1 MKEKFLKIWK
11 ETLLLG
17 ILLLLIVIG
26 VRVGVYHFVLT
37 KDYETFMDTQTYSY
51 LEQYNFEKF
60 NSFRTPVYP
69 IFIRVIGLFG
79 DASTEQLYTNVA
91 TAQELI
97 SLASV
102 FICYLTMRKMTKNR
116 IIQSIA
122 TLWYG
127 CLPSIFHY
135 NLCILTE
142 SLSISFMMIFF
153 YTFVC
158 YLQNKKI
165 IQQIL
170 LAIETLFLILLRPS
184 FLYLLIFFAI
194 FWGISFF
201 KEKENRKKVG
211 IGVLTTVTVGIAI
224 LGYVKMNQI
233 QNGIKGLSYV
243 NVINQADIIIGM
255 RLYGSYENNPRDDE
269 ITKIIDEGVKE
280 EKGPWYSLKEK
291 IPYADL
297 EGYMKKCVKYN
308 RKRYILAN
316 ITKLLELGSNSVNTI
331 VATGKPSQERIQT
344 NDLITLSRVAL
355 PVTFAFC
362 YFMIAVE
369 MITFLWRRLRKEI
382 WTMKEQIRFY
392 AVILIGGMIAVTIL
406 GAQAE
411 FQRLIAPILSII
423 ILVCASYLEKITEKE
438 SK

>member
-17 ILLLLIVIG
+17 IILVLCTIG
-26 VRVGVYHFVLT
+26 VRFGVYRFILT
-37 KDYETFMDTQTYSY
+37 KPYEEFLDSKSYSY
-51 LEQYNFEKF
+51 LEEYSFEKF

-102 FICYLTMRKMTKNR
+102 FVFYLVMRKLTKNK
-116 IIQSIA
+116 IVQSAA

-127 CLPSIFHY
+127 CLPSIFSY

-142 SLSISFMMIFF
+142 SLSISFMVIFF

-165 IQQIL
+165 VQQIL

-194 FWGISFF
+194 FWIISFL

-211 IGVLTTVTVGIAI
+211 IGIVTTVIVGIGI
-224 LGYVKMNQI
+224 LGYAKMNQI

-255 RLYGSYENNPRDDE
+255 RLYGSYENDPKDDS
-269 ITKIIDEGVKE
+269 ITQIIVEGVEKE
-280 EKGPWYSLKEK
+280 SGPWYSVKEK

-297 EGYMKKCVKYN
+297 EGYVKKCVKYN
-308 RKRYILAN
+308 RKSYIIAN
-316 ITKLLELGSNSVNTI
+316 VRKLLELGSTSVNTVI
-331 VATGKPSQERIQT
+331 ASGKSSKDSKQIQ
-344 NDLITLSRVAL
+344 DLITLSRVAL

-362 YFMIAVE
+362 YFIIALEV
-369 MITFLWRRLRKEI
+369 IAFIWNRLRKRE
-382 WTMKEQIRFY
+382 WTIEEQIRFY
-392 AVILIGGMIAVTIL
+392 TILLIGGMIAVTVL
-406 GAQAE
+406 GAQE
-411 FQRLIAPILSII
+411 EYQRLIAPILSL
-423 ILVCASYLEKITEKE
+423 ILMIGACYLAKIWKKQED
-438 SK
+438 